1 MFYMLSKNVTEVLLM
16 KKIIAAMLV
25 GIMAV
30 SCYSCANHSSET
42 PSNTASKIFEDT
54 PLELLDEVWDEY
66 SDDEKFP
73 AAGGDFS
80 EENMNM
86 DGPGK
91 CGLSDAEA
99 LDSSFGLPADSVDKI
114 EDAASLMHMMNAN
127 TFTCSVFRVKEDV
140 KSSEIAGEIFD
151 NLHDRQ
157 WVCGIPDK
165 IVIIIVG
172 RDVVTVFGEAE
183 LVNTFKSKV
192 IDKYSAAQINAEEN
206 ISI

>member
-1 MFYMLSKNVTEVLLM
+1 M

-91 CGLSDAEA
+91 YGLSDAEA

>member
-1 MFYMLSKNVTEVLLM
+1 MLSKNVTEVLLM

-91 CGLSDAEA
+91 YGLSDAEA

>member
-1 MFYMLSKNVTEVLLM
+1 M
-16 KKIIAAMLV
+16 KKIVAAMLA

-30 SCYSCANHSSET
+30 SCCSCANHSSET
-42 PSNTASKIFEDT
+42 PANTASKIFEDT
-54 PLELLDEVWDEY
+54 PLDLLDEVWDEY

-91 CGLSDAEA
+91 YGLSDPET

-127 TFTCSVFRVKEDV
+127 TFTCSVFRVKEDA
-140 KSSEIAGEIFD
+140 KSSEVAGEIFD

-165 IVIIIVG
+165 IVIIVVG
-172 RDVVTVFGEAE
+172 RDVVTAFGEAD
-183 LVNTFKSKV
+183 LINTFKSKV

>member
-91 CGLSDAEA
+91 YGLSDAEA

>member
-1 MFYMLSKNVTEVLLM
+1 M